1 MAGHRM
7 RSSGTPRAIAASAT
21 GDGGGKA
28 GLGPAAT
35 AGTTG
40 LAHHR
45 VHLELGVGGRR
56 GVEERLERGR
66 RHLGGAEEHEATPS
80 DGGGGERGGG
90 GSSAGRARAVT
101 APRRFEATRG
111 DETASRAVARVDDDD
126 ENEHD
131 PRVRKIRPRLAGAT
145 RRVAAAA

>member
-1 MAGHRM
+1 MDRPRPRGRPGWLTTACT
-7 RSSGTPRAIAASAT
+7 SNSASGDAAASRSASSA
-21 GDGGGKA
+21 D
-28 GLGPAAT
+28 AAT
-35 AGTTG
+35 S
-40 LAHHR
+40 
-45 VHLELGVGGRR
+45 GVPRNTRR
-56 GVEERLERGR
+56 R
-66 RHLGGAEEHEATPS
+66 RATEAEANAAA
-80 DGGGGERGGG
+80 
-90 GSSAGRARAVT
+90 AGRAPDARAVT